1 MRQNPTV
8 ELGAV
13 DASCALLMCDLL
25 QPDYPAVYASEAFEA
40 LTGYTQQEILGR
52 NCRFLQAPPPPPPTS
67 HHHRH
72 HHHHHHHPQHP
83 QQRHGGSRSNSGGS
97 NSSRSSSST
106 RRHAATSNSNG
117 GGGGGSSSSSNNSN
131 MKSIRQQMRR
141 AIETNTEL
149 VVEVPNFRKDGRPF
163 VNVLTMIPVCWD
175 GCGEAPRYS
184 VGFQAEKTW

>member
-1 MRQNPTV
+1 
-8 ELGAV
+8 
-13 DASCALLMCDLL
+13 
-25 QPDYPAVYASEAFEA
+25 
-40 LTGYTQQEILGR
+40 
-52 NCRFLQAPPPPPPTS
+52 
-67 HHHRH
+67 
-72 HHHHHHHPQHP
+72 
-83 QQRHGGSRSNSGGS
+83 
-97 NSSRSSSST
+97 
-106 RRHAATSNSNG
+106 
-117 GGGGGSSSSSNNSN
+117 